1 MKKQLL
7 LFILPMLLLTATMQA
22 QKVWNFSD
30 DSIWPISP
38 GITAAGGPVVV
49 DQLTLVPHSSSDNMA
64 QIENSVVDFGDGFV
78 SARRFKTNGSAGTS
92 GALPTVRYIKF
103 TVSGA
108 CDVKIWYAAGG
119 TSSRTL
125 NISDGTTILN
135 SITVADNPVVPGT
148 ITANYAGGV
157 ATDIYVFGSNN
168 FSLYKIE
175 VTGATVLGTDDFQS
189 KVSTNVKSIGNRVY
203 ISNVKTSS
211 DVSVYSIT
219 GALVKSFKTTS
230 DVDFNLKTGLYIATV
245 KTFEGQKSVKLLVK

>member
-1 MKKQLL
+1 MKQKLL
-7 LFILPMLLLTATMQA
+7 LLMITVVFFTVTVQA
-22 QKVWNFSD
+22 QKTWDFSND
-30 DSIWPISP
+30 VIWPISP
-38 GITAAGGPVVV
+38 GITAAGGQVVV
-49 DQLTLVPHSSSDNMA
+49 DQLTIQPHSSSDNMA

-108 CDVKIWYAAGG
+108 CNVKIWYAAGG

-148 ITANYAGGV
+148 ITASYAGGV
-157 ATDIYVFGSNN
+157 SSDIYVFGSNN

-175 VTGATVLGTDDFQS
+175 VTGATVLGTNYFKS
-189 KVSTNVKSIGNRVY
+189 NVSTNLKSIGNRVY
-203 ISNVKTSS
+203 VSNVKTSS
-211 DVSVYSIT
+211 DISVYSIT
-219 GALVKSFKTTS
+219 GALVKSFKTNN
-230 DVDFNLKTGLYIATV
+230 DLDFSLKTGLYIATV
-245 KTFEGQKSVKLLVK
+245 KTSEGQKSVKLLVK